1 MIASIDVSSLSAA
14 AQRLVQPTA
23 PLKVQE
29 LAGRGVAPGIKPGE
43 MIAVLLVL
51 QASDRPTVKAAAE
64 QTIKEPPPAL
74 LAGALGADLPP
85 AVIDA
90 LVKAHAERI
99 DVLEKLLGMATIS
112 METVENLAKGAVEAV
127 CELIATNEERLL
139 ACPRIIELLYLNKHT
154 RMSTADRLVDLAV
167 RGGIELTGIGAW
179 REVAQAIKDELI
191 AEPATEPTPDDVLF
205 RETGELADRLASAED
220 EDTYAE
226 TNEGKEVLKD
236 RYVPLYRRIADMTVS
251 QKIRRAILGS
261 KEERMLLVR
270 DSNRMVQVAAARSPL
285 LNESEVALIS
295 RNRNISEEVLR
306 VIGSTPELVKSYVVK
321 RNLVENP
328 KTPVMIAT
336 RMVGHM
342 RESDLKQ
349 IAKSKNITGPVQD
362 AARRHLDRR
371 KT

>member
-1 MIASIDVSSLSAA
+1 MIPSIDVSSFSAP
-14 AQRLVQPTA
+14 AQKLVQPTA

-51 QASDRPTVKAAAE
+51 RSSERPTVKAAAE
-64 QTIKEPPPAL
+64 QTLAQPPPAL
-74 LAGALGADLPP
+74 LAGALGADLQP
-85 AVIDA
+85 AAIDA
-90 LVKAHAERI
+90 LVKSHADRI
-99 DVLEKLLGMATIS
+99 EVLEKLLAMPSIS
-112 METVENLAKGAVEAV
+112 METVEDLAKSAGEAV

-139 ACPRIIELLYLNKHT
+139 AFPRIIELLYLNKNT

-179 REVAQAIKDELI
+179 REVVQAIQGELI
-191 AEPATEPTPDDVLF
+191 AEPTAEPTPDDVLF
-205 RETGELADRLASAED
+205 RETAELAERLAGDAE
-220 EDTYAE
+220 EDTHAE
-226 TNEGKEVLKD
+226 TEEGEVLKD
-236 RYVPLYRRIADMTVS
+236 RYVPLYKRIADMPVS
-251 QKIRRAILGS
+251 QKIRRAMLGS

-270 DSNRMVQVAAARSPL
+270 DNNRIVQSAAARSPL
-285 LNESEVALIS
+285 LNESEAALIS
-295 RNRNISEEVLR
+295 RNRNISDEVLR

-328 KTPVMIAT
+328 KTPVMIAI
-336 RMVGHM
+336 RMVTHL

-349 IAKSKNITGPVQD
+349 LAKSKNITGPVQD
-362 AARRHLDRR
+362 AARRHLERR